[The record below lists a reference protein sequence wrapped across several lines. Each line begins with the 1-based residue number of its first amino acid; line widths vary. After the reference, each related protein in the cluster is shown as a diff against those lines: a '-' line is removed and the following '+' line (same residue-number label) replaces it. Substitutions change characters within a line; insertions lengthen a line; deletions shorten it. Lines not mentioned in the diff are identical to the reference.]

1 MAKKITTLSE
11 AGKLGAAITNAMMT
25 TEMRVK
31 AAKKGW
37 KTRKEKLKVS
47 R

>member
-1 MAKKITTLSE
+1 MKKITTLSE
-11 AGKLGAAITNAMMT
+11 AGKKGARITNSLLT
-25 TEMRVK
+25 KEKRSK

-37 KTRKEKLKVS
+37 RDRKKMLKAGF